1 METLGER
8 LKELREKRNLL
19 QKEVAGELNILAQTY
34 SRYENNLRD
43 PNIEQLKRLAEYYN
57 VSTDYLLGIDKTYI
71 DKNKVMQYLENLEIQ
86 ILTFKSYIKNCK

>member
-8 LKELREKRNLL
+8 LKDLREKRKLL
-19 QKEVAGELNILAQTY
+19 QKEVASELNILSQTY

-43 PNIEQLKRLAEYYN
+43 PDIHTLARLAKYYN

-71 DKNKVMQYLENLEIQ
+71 DKNITLKQ
-86 ILTFKSYIKNCK
+86 INEFEKQIITFKKYIDSCK